1 MPKSNPASRPPDRPV
16 GSPPA
21 PSVNMRRRRVF
32 TSALDLARES
42 TVSSLV
48 AATGRIFQEMYPGDR
63 VECLQVIEDRPGRL
77 RRYSLGPGRE
87 PEISE
92 IGMERM
98 GVVAEVL
105 ATGRAVRLKDNSQSG
120 AYVTPDPKTAF
131 ASSLV
136 VPLLSA
142 GRVVGALDIESLI
155 PGRFRES
162 DELLATTLGLQFLAG
177 LLHFEE
183 RSRRE
188 RALLRT
194 ISALSAMVEGKD
206 DYTEGHCQR
215 IAEMATALGRHMPG
229 NQEIRLEDM
238 TYAGLLHDIGK
249 VVVPDAILL
258 KPGPLTEAETAVM
271 RTHTSVGRRLLT
283 GIEGLER
290 VALVVEQHHERH
302 DGTGYPK
309 GLAGEDILTEARI
322 ISVVDAYDAMTS
334 SRPYRR
340 ALSVATARDAIAQGA
355 GRQFHPEVVE
365 IFLDIWAPTTGGGA
379 SPGILTGGLPPA
391 P

>member
-1 MPKSNPASRPPDRPV
+1 MPKSNPANRPPDRPV
-16 GSPPA
+16 GSPAA
-21 PSVNMRRRRVF
+21 PSVMVRRRRVF

-42 TVSSLV
+42 TVASLV
-48 AATGRIFQEMYPGDR
+48 AATGRLFQELYPGDR
-63 VECLQVIEDRPGRL
+63 VECLQVIEDRPGKL
-77 RRYSLGPGRE
+77 RRYSLVPGLA
-87 PEISE
+87 PEITE

-98 GVVAEVL
+98 GIVAEVL
-105 ATGRAVRLKDNSQSG
+105 RTGQAVRIKDNRQHG
-120 AYVTPDPKTAF
+120 AYVTPEPGTTF

-142 GRVVGALDIESLI
+142 GRVVGALDIESFA
-155 PGRFRES
+155 PGRFKES
-162 DELLATTLGLQFLAG
+162 DEGLAATLGLQFLAG

-183 RSRRE
+183 RERRE

-215 IAEMATALGRHMPG
+215 IAEMAGAVGRHMAG
-229 NQEIRLEDM
+229 DHDIRLEDM

-258 KPGPLTEAETAVM
+258 KPGPLTEDETAVM

-302 DGTGYPK
+302 DGTGYPN
-309 GLAGEDILTEARI
+309 GLAGADILPEARI

-334 SRPYRR
+334 TRPYRR
-340 ALSVATARDAIAQGA
+340 ALSVVRARDTIAQGA
-355 GRQFHPEVVE
+355 GRQFSPEVVE
-365 IFLDIWAPTTGGGA
+365 IFLDIWGSRPSGGE
-379 SPGILTGGLPPA
+379 
-391 P
+391 